1 MIEAEA
7 RIAGTPLTFALET
20 PRTAVLAA
28 SNALVKRLALL
39 ALALT
44 VAGAALAW
52 GIGRRV
58 AKPIVVLT
66 DAAESVARG
75 DYATRVPSGGPEEVA
90 RLAASF
96 NEMSGRIGEA
106 LSQIEQREAEFR
118 ALADAIPQLAWMAD
132 ANGHVFWYNHRWYE
146 YTGTTADE
154 MANGGW
160 AAVHD
165 PASLPLVERKWRDA
179 VQHGQ
184 RLEIEHTLRR
194 ADGTPRWFLTRVEP
208 LVGRDGKVVRWF
220 GTNTDIQTLREARE
234 SAQTASRAKSDFLA
248 TMSHELRTPL
258 NAIGGYVE
266 LLDLE
271 LRGPVTDAQRRDF
284 VRIRTNQ
291 QHLLGLISSVLDL
304 SRIESGRVKYE
315 LEPIGVDAMLAGL
328 DALVGPQAASKQL
341 SLEYMPA
348 PPDLVVTADGEKL
361 RQILLNLLS
370 NAIRN
375 TPSGGRI
382 SMQASGVE
390 TAIDI
395 SVRDSGP
402 GIPLDKQ
409 EAIFE
414 PFVQLD
420 RSLTQLREGVGLG
433 LSISRDLA
441 RGMGGSLTVVS
452 TPGEGACFTVSLPR
466 GADEILDARLTG
478 ERPAGQ
484 PRAAEAT

>member
-1 MIEAEA
+1 
-7 RIAGTPLTFALET
+7 
-20 PRTAVLAA
+20 
-28 SNALVKRLALL
+28 
-39 ALALT
+39 
-44 VAGAALAW
+44 
-52 GIGRRV
+52 
-58 AKPIVVLT
+58 
-66 DAAESVARG
+66 
-75 DYATRVPSGGPEEVA
+75 
-90 RLAASF
+90 
-96 NEMSGRIGEA
+96 
-106 LSQIEQREAEFR
+106 
-118 ALADAIPQLAWMAD
+118 
-132 ANGHVFWYNHRWYE
+132 
-146 YTGTTADE
+146 